1 MNSFKEKQILTDQS
15 NTLKGS
21 QTVRNL
27 KSSAFNSWE
36 VTALDLSQINLIKK
50 KVSKKKFQNII
61 ILVINILIIER

>member
-50 KVSKKKFQNII
+50 KVFKKKFQNII